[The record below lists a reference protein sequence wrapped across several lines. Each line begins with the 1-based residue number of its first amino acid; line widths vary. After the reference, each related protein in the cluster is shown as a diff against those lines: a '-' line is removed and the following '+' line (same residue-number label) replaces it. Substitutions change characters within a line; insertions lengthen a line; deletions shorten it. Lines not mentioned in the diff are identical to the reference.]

1 MATLNIIA
9 QFLQQPKD
17 NDSFGYTIV
26 KNGTPIT
33 YSATSTDF
41 ISKTF
46 KSSINESVG
55 HIVGLDEGS
64 NYYLI
69 DEFKV
74 GFNGAVIDISRQT
87 SGKYIVSGNFTQY
100 NGQSAKGIC
109 RLNTDFSLDTSFTPP
124 DLQAFSSN
132 TYNVSHRLLS
142 NDRII
147 VFGGLMQCG
156 TSYYIGKLNVN
167 GTIDT
172 GFRANTGF
180 YDGVTT
186 TPYVNDIAID
196 DNDNIICVGSFQNYS
211 YFVGV
216 TPTVVAINKII
227 RLTSNGTYDSSFVTG
242 AGFGDDPKKIEWS
255 PLYGGGDGYVIAN
268 GVTYKGFSFGNLIK
282 LDLNGD
288 EIPLYNII
296 SNGGSPSGVIIRAMN
311 IDSAGYLTIS
321 GVFDGYDSTPC
332 PNIIR
337 LKDDG
342 TRDTSFVTTGGL
354 SQAANV
360 IKSDGT
366 YTYVGG
372 NFTTYKGISAIRYA
386 KIDYTNG
393 DLLENTG
400 QFNDRIYAILI
411 TGLIV
416 QPLLIGGAF
425 TNFSNSIIANNNLI
439 LPIEINAATTQN
451 TTWQNLNTYNAYSD
465 ITYTENLNNIIIS
478 YTYSTG
484 DTITVINT
492 FDSPDYVE
500 LTVNGENIPP
510 VINLLK
516 YPQAFTPIY
525 NPITFTFNSPY
536 YNRYGFRYLF
546 NITNAKDN
554 SVIGEYNLSPNIIGD
569 GFININKVL
578 SNLTSVDFTPNS
590 LYDNDATNSY
600 VDYNISI
607 GAEFSEKWYYQNV
620 NTYTGTSIY
629 SGYTLLTNVVD
640 ISHSY
645 VAGDQ
650 INISSSLTSNS
661 LNGLHQVVEVVS
673 NTKIVID
680 LPFIVGTDTSTSG
693 STIYA
698 DNRKTS
704 YLDVVIISGLTAFNG
719 ARSWS
724 DFINWVDNDYTIT
737 SGVTETNFLSNIPNS
752 GFTITG
758 EQDIWLNV
766 HTTPL
771 TGSSYIVVA
780 ETSNNITSFIQEINS
795 TSNSVQQIAVGFN
808 QISSIFPD
816 CYPNPS
822 VGCIDYYDIYIL
834 IDGDPAKRV
843 SKKIRFTLDK
853 RCKIEDYEI
862 LFMDRMGSLAS
873 YAFQLRAMEKGNITR
888 NTIKQQVDYN
898 LSNESYSNAYDI
910 TERGTAITNIN
921 LVKTL
926 ELNTNWMSD
935 EMSVYFEELLTS
947 PYTWIKINNQYLACT
962 INDTDFEVVRQKNK
976 NLIRKTITITMANNN
991 PLNI

>member
-55 HIVGLDEGS
+55 HIVGLDEVS

-87 SGKYIVSGNFTQY
+87 SGKYIVSGNFTEY

-216 TPTVVAINKII
+216 TPTVVAINRII
-227 RLTSNGTYDSSFVTG
+227 RLTSNGSYDSSFVIG
-242 AGFGDDPKKIEWS
+242 SGIAGTPREVEWS
-255 PLYGGGDGYVIAN
+255 PTFAGGDGYVI
-268 GVTYKGFSFGNLIK
+268 GGGTSYKGVSYGGLIK
-282 LDLNGD
+282 IDLNGD
-288 EIPLYNII
+288 KITLYD
-296 SNGGSPSGVIIRAMN
+296 SLTQTTGSIVTGMFMDAL
-311 IDSAGYLTIS
+311 GYLTVS
-321 GVFDGYDSTPC
+321 GNFNAYDGTSC

-337 LKDDG
+337 IKDDG
-342 TRDTSFVTTGGL
+342 TKDTAFVTTGGL
-354 SQAANV
+354 SVPADV
-360 IKSDGT
+360 IKSDGYL

-372 NFTTYKGISAIRYA
+372 GFNSYKGSSALGFA

-400 QFNDRIYAILI
+400 QFNDRIYAILL

-425 TNFSNSIIANNNLI
+425 TNYSNSAGVNNNTI
-439 LPIEINAATTQN
+439 IPIAINSVTTQYL
-451 TTWQNLNTYNAYSD
+451 TWQNLIDFNSHPD

-478 YTYSTG
+478 FSYSSG
-484 DTITVINT
+484 DTISVVNT

-546 NITNAKDN
+546 DIYDSTNKI
-554 SVIGEYNLSPNIIGD
+554 IGSYKLSPNIIGD

-578 SNLTSVDFTPNS
+578 SNLTSVDFTSNS
-590 LYDNDATNSY
+590 LYNNNASKSY
-600 VDYNISI
+600 IDYNISI
-607 GAEFSEKWYYQNV
+607 GAEFGEKWYYQNV
-620 NTYTGTSIY
+620 NSYTGNSIY
-629 SGYTLLTNVVD
+629 SGYTMLTNVLD
-640 ISHSY
+640 ITHTY
-645 VAGDQ
+645 IAGDQ
-650 INISSSLTSNS
+650 INITSSLTSNS
-661 LNGLHQVVEVVS
+661 LNGLHQVVEIVNDS
-673 NTKIVID
+673 KIVID
-680 LPFIVGTDTSTSG
+680 LPFIVGTNTSTSG

>member
-74 GFNGAVIDISRQT
+74 GFNNTVIDISRQT
-87 SGKYIVSGNFTQY
+87 SGKYIVSGNFTEY

-196 DNDNIICVGSFQNYS
+196 DNDNIICVGSFLNYS

-227 RLTSNGTYDSSFVTG
+227 RLTSNGSYDSSFVIG
-242 AGFGDDPKKIEWS
+242 SGIAGTPREVEWS
-255 PLYGGGDGYVIAN
+255 PTFAGGDGYVI
-268 GVTYKGFSFGNLIK
+268 GGGTSYKGVSYGGLIK
-282 LDLNGD
+282 IDLNGD
-288 EIPLYNII
+288 KITLYD
-296 SNGGSPSGVIIRAMN
+296 SLTQTTGSIVTGMFMDAL
-311 IDSAGYLTIS
+311 GYLTVS
-321 GVFDGYDSTPC
+321 GNFNAYDGTSC

-337 LKDDG
+337 IKDDG
-342 TRDTSFVTTGGL
+342 TKDTAFVTTGGL
-354 SQAANV
+354 SVPADV
-360 IKSDGT
+360 IKSDGYL

-372 NFTTYKGISAIRYA
+372 GFNSYKGSSALGFA

-400 QFNDRIYAILI
+400 QFNDRIYAILL

-425 TNFSNSIIANNNLI
+425 TNYSNSAGVNNNTI
-439 LPIEINAATTQN
+439 IPIAINSVTTQYL
-451 TTWQNLNTYNAYSD
+451 TWQNLIDFNSYPD
-465 ITYTENLNNIIIS
+465 ITYSQVLNNVIIS

-492 FDSPDYVE
+492 FDSPGYVE

-510 VINLLK
+510 VINLLN

-808 QISSIFPD
+808 QIKDIFPD

-822 VGCIDYYDIYIL
+822 VGCIDYYDVYIL
-834 IDGDPAKRV
+834 IGGDPDKRV